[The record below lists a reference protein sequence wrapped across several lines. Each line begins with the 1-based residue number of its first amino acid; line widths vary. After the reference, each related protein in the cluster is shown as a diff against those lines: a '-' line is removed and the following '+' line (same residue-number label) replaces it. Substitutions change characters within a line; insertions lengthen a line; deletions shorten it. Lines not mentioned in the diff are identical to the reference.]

1 MIVPIRRPRRRYAM
15 LRPTLLWIV
24 IFSAALATLPCFG
37 QTFGEIT
44 GVVTDSGGGL
54 VVGAAVTV
62 TNPETN
68 LTRTATTNGSGNY
81 TFPSLLPGIYSV
93 KTEMQGFQGEIRNN
107 IELQVQ
113 QVARIDFQLRVGSL
127 TETVEVT
134 GGAPLLATE
143 NAAVGTVIEN
153 RRIVD

>member
-1 MIVPIRRPRRRYAM
+1 MRT
-15 LRPTLLWIV
+15 TLCLA
-24 IFSAALATLPCFG
+24 AALSLGLAALPCSA

-44 GVVTDSGGGL
+44 GVVTDASGGL

-68 LTRTATTNGSGNY
+68 LTRRTTTNNAGNY
-81 TFPSLLPGIYSV
+81 NFPTLLPGTYSV

-113 QVARIDFQLRVGSL
+113 QVARIDFQLKVGSL
-127 TETVEVT
+127 TET
-134 GGAPLLATE
+134 
-143 NAAVGTVIEN
+143 
-153 RRIVD
+153 